1 MALFDTNSGL
11 GGLLGDL
18 SDYGFGVPK
27 NTGLI
32 ADPER
37 EAINKRALM
46 SGGISALLTYLATP
60 KNLNAG
66 SALPYLGRAGL
77 AGFGASQDVVDR
89 ALNTAYRN
97 KMLAGKDDNIR
108 TYEKDRQKI
117 TEQFNPITKTWE
129 TLGTS
134 ALDAPKD
141 TKSRQYTGNFEN
153 VAINMFPGVD
163 PEDLNEVQRKQV
175 FNAVERLTAAGT
187 LARLPLQEQEAAYNI
202 GRPQQ
207 SVSVTAGG
215 KTYYFKDQNSA
226 NLFRQKA
233 GIK

>member
-27 NTGLI
+27 NTGGLI

-37 EAINKRALM
+37 EAINKRALL
-46 SGGISALLTYLATP
+46 SGGLNALLTYIATP

-97 KMLAGKDDNIR
+97 KILTARDDSDKLYTVDGALVDKTGKVVYPG
-108 TYEKDRQKI
+108 TPKQEKL
-117 TEQFNPITKTWE
+117 P
-129 TLGTS
+129 TS
-134 ALDAPKD
+134 AEEYNLATKDPAYMKFLREKWDA
-141 TKSRQYTGNFEN
+141 EN
-153 VAINMFPGVD
+153 KA
-163 PEDLNEVQRKQV
+163 LK
-175 FNAVERLTAAGT
+175 AGIQ
-187 LARLPLQEQEAAYNI
+187 AQESAYNI
-202 GRPQQ
+202 GTPQQ
-207 SVSVTAGG
+207 SISVSAGG

>member
-11 GGLLGDL
+11 GGLLGDF

-37 EAINKRALM
+37 EAINKRALL
-46 SGGISALLTYLATP
+46 SGGLNALLTYIATP

-97 KMLAGKDDNIR
+97 KILTARDDSDKLYTVDGALVDKTGKVVYPG
-108 TYEKDRQKI
+108 TPKQEKL
-117 TEQFNPITKTWE
+117 P
-129 TLGTS
+129 TS
-134 ALDAPKD
+134 AEEYNLATKDPAYMKFLREKWDA
-141 TKSRQYTGNFEN
+141 EN
-153 VAINMFPGVD
+153 KA
-163 PEDLNEVQRKQV
+163 LK
-175 FNAVERLTAAGT
+175 AGIQ
-187 LARLPLQEQEAAYNI
+187 AQESAYNI
-202 GRPQQ
+202 GTPQQ
-207 SVSVTAGG
+207 SISVSAGG